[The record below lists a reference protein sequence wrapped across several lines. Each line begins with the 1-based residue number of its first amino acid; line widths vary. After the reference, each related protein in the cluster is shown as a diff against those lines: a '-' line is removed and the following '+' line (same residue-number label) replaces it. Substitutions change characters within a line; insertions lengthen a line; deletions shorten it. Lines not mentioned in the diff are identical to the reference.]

1 MVDEE
6 NKEIKEE
13 EKVEETLNEDYGD
26 MKKSFK
32 KKLEKKDEEIEALKA
47 EKEHWKNE
55 YFRAY
60 ADTQNLRKTLQKD
73 HQEALKYR
81 AEGFIDSL
89 LPVLDSFF
97 LALETKPSTPEVANY
112 LVGFQY
118 IYKNLV
124 SALESEGVKEI
135 DPKVGDK
142 FDSSTMN
149 ALESIEDEGEE
160 NIVKKVFSRGY
171 MLHNRIIRPASVLVS
186 VHHKKEENNEESRN
200 A

>member
-13 EKVEETLNEDYGD
+13 EKVEETSSEDYGD

-149 ALESIEDEGEE
+149 ALESIEDDGEE

>member
-13 EKVEETLNEDYGD
+13 EKVEETSNEDYGD

-124 SALESEGVKEI
+124 SALENEGVKEI

>member
-13 EKVEETLNEDYGD
+13 EKVEETSNEDYGD

-124 SALESEGVKEI
+124 SSLENEGVKEI

>member
-13 EKVEETLNEDYGD
+13 EKVEETSNEDYGD

-32 KKLEKKDEEIEALKA
+32 KKLEKKDEEIEALKV

>member
-13 EKVEETLNEDYGD
+13 EKVEETSSEDYGD

-142 FDSSTMN
+142 FDSDTMN
-149 ALESIEDEGEE
+149 ALESIEDDGEE

>member
-13 EKVEETLNEDYGD
+13 EKVEETSNEDYGD

-89 LPVLDSFF
+89 LPVLDGFF